1 MESTDEENTEK
12 EENAE
17 KNSDKKTKRK
27 RKLIKVC
34 IYVNSFDMTHYFGS
48 MYRLTVMLKTRRR
61 NWYISN
67 VMS

>member
-34 IYVNSFDMTHYFGS
+34 IYVNSFDMTHIILVLCIG
-48 MYRLTVMLKTRRR
+48 
-61 NWYISN
+61 
-67 VMS
+67 

>member
-1 MESTDEENTEK
+1 MESTDEENTEKKENTEK

-34 IYVNSFDMTHYFGS
+34 IYVYSFDMTHIILVLCIG
-48 MYRLTVMLKTRRR
+48 
-61 NWYISN
+61 
-67 VMS
+67 